1 MVIVLAILASLG
13 IALGAAW
20 VLGSPRQ
27 QPDRAAEACWRAFAD
42 RLDLNYDP
50 GGLLKG
56 PVITGT
62 VATMTLQMDTL
73 YQVRDG
79 RKTVVTR
86 VTMYNE
92 AASRAWT
99 RQ

>member
-13 IALGAAW
+13 IALRSV
-20 VLGSPRQ
+20 VLRSPRQ

-56 PVITGT
+56 PVISGT
-62 VATMTLQMDTL
+62 VATMSLQMDTL
-73 YQVRDG
+73 YQFATG
-79 RKTVVTR
+79 AKP
-86 VTMYNE
+86 
-92 AASRAWT
+92 
-99 RQ
+99 